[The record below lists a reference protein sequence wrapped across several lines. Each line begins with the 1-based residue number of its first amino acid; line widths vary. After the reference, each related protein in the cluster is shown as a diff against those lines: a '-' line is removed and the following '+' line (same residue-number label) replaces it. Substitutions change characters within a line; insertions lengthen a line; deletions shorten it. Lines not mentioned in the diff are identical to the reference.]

1 LQRNQNTRQSFEM
14 SQYIV
19 LDLTTGIKGMYSLGY
34 RAEASDNPDADK
46 RTRYHNKSQG

>member
-1 LQRNQNTRQSFEM
+1 M